1 MMRRYQAATAA
12 AAPAATCVPTMR
24 RAAAP
29 RAGQQLSARID
40 ALARLPRGQLARAG
54 DTLLAVQRAYGNHH
68 VGQVVRQARAAPVIQ
83 AKLVVGPVGDR
94 YEREAD
100 RVAQQVGHGA
110 TPDRSATGGSP
121 RGAGGRRVA

>member
-12 AAPAATCVPTMR
+12 AAPAAISMPTMQ

-40 ALARLPRGQLARAG
+40 ALARLPRGQLAHAG

-68 VGQVVRQARAAPVIQ
+68 VREVVRQARAAPVIQ
-83 AKLVVGPVGDR
+83 AKLMVGPAGDR

-100 RVAQQVGHGA
+100 RVAPQG
-110 TPDRSATGGSP
+110 
-121 RGAGGRRVA
+121 GAGARPEL